1 MGLTKQYLAYKLDN
15 TFNIIASGRPN
26 INFLVYNNIEG
37 RYIVV
42 GGAENTIIWD
52 LRLGEKV
59 FTLLRD
65 KQEVTAI
72 RASPDRVHIA
82 VGYSDG
88 VVEIFDIASRSS
100 VCSLS
105 IHKTAVSILRYDAM
119 GIRLISGGLDT
130 ELVVCDIVTQTGKQR
145 LIGHN
150 APITDAHF
158 FERLGFDDVVVSS
171 SKDTHIKFWN
181 LETQTCFK
189 TIVDNRTE
197 IWALAF
203 VKDLMIAGTGESAM
217 NLYRIT
223 SRDTSTVQL
232 QSAIEGLS
240 LDDEDSISP
249 INVNN
254 CGAIQKS
261 GRGRTVN
268 LITDPT
274 ERVISCHGTDDV
286 IENFYVCSKEE
297 ANKRL
302 AKRLKKSS
310 KSGNQGSAESS
321 KELTLSDEIKRL
333 PNIKVKNKIKCIDI
347 LMGVNN
353 ELRIIANL
361 ANNSLK
367 MFSLN
372 VMEKQTEAKVLRSIT
387 QHGHQSEVRTVCFS
401 SDSLAIASGGG
412 ESVKIW
418 NRQSAQCLRT
428 TPASYVLSSCFV
440 PGDRYVLLG
449 LKSGVMLIVDVG
461 TGEVVEEIP
470 AHENELW
477 SICLLPDLK
486 GCVTGSSDT
495 TVKSW
500 SFELIDNPN
509 TEDGIIRP
517 KVLSLL
523 HVNTLK
529 LEETVLCVKVSP
541 NMKFLAV
548 GLLDSTVKVFF
559 LDTFKFYLSLYG
571 HKLPVLCMDIS
582 YDSALIVTGSA
593 DRNIKIW
600 GMDFGDC
607 HRSLFAHDDS
617 VMAVQFVPKT
627 HLIFTCG
634 KDGKIKQWDGDSF
647 EKIITLPG
655 HVGEAYSLA
664 VSPNGRFL
672 VSCGSDRTLRLYE
685 RTDEPIVLQDV
696 QEEERE
702 EMENRT
708 LATGED
714 SSVPILPGLKLPSR
728 KTVGAEK
735 SAESILECLDILRE
749 FEADDAAE
757 LHPLMLA
764 YDAKTSDDFLLA
776 VLQRIRAFDME
787 EALVLLPFPSVCE
800 ILERI
805 PKLAISR
812 KDQTEIICK
821 VVLFLFRIHQKPI
834 TSNQTLLPVIGTLIK
849 CLHQLTVECRD
860 MVGMNYYG
868 LQLLQ
873 HDIEEREGVELFRDA
888 TRAKKQRDK
897 KRKFVAKRTHIQM
910 V

>member
-1 MGLTKQYLAYKLDN
+1 MGLTKQYLAYKLDT

-37 RYIVV
+37 RYVVV
-42 GGAENTIIWD
+42 GGAENALVWD

-59 FTLLRD
+59 FSLKRD

-72 RASPDRVHIA
+72 RASPDRIHIS

-88 VVEIFDIASRSS
+88 VVEIFDIATGSS

-105 IHKTAVSILRYDAM
+105 LHKTAVTILRYDAM
-119 GIRLISGGLDT
+119 GIRLVSGGLDT

-145 LIGHN
+145 LIGHSG
-150 APITDAHF
+150 PITDAHF
-158 FERLGFDDVVVSS
+158 FERFGVDDVVVSS

-203 VKDLMIAGTGESAM
+203 VKDLMIAGTGESSM
-217 NLYRIT
+217 NIYRIK
-223 SRDTSTVQL
+223 SRDTSATEVH
-232 QSAIEGLS
+232 SAVEGLS
-240 LDDEDSISP
+240 LDDEDTISP
-249 INVNN
+249 INVTN

-268 LITDPT
+268 LIADPT

-286 IENFYVCSKEE
+286 IESFYICSQEE
-297 ANKRL
+297 AKSRL
-302 AKRLKKSS
+302 AKRLKKSA
-310 KSGNQGSAESS
+310 KSGSEATDSS
-321 KELTLSDEIKRL
+321 KELSLSDEIKRL
-333 PNIKVKNKIKCIDI
+333 SNIKVKNKIKSIDI
-347 LMGVNN
+347 LMGINN
-353 ELRIIANL
+353 ELRIITNL
-361 ANNSLK
+361 NNNSLK

-372 VMEKQTEAKVLRSIT
+372 VMEKQSEAKLLRSIT
-387 QHGHQSEVRTVCFS
+387 QSGHQSEVRTVCFS
-401 SDSLAIASGGG
+401 SDNLAIASGGG
-412 ESVKIW
+412 ESMKLW
-418 NRQSAQCLRT
+418 NRDSTQCLRT
-428 TPASYVLSSCFV
+428 VPTGYILSSCFV

-449 LKSGVMLIVDVG
+449 LKSGVLLIVDIG
-461 TGEVVEEIP
+461 TGEIVEEIP

-477 SICLLPDLK
+477 SICLLPDMK

-500 SFELIDNPN
+500 SFELIDNTN
-509 TEDGIIRP
+509 TEDGVTRP

-548 GLLDSTVKVFF
+548 GLLDSTVKIFF
-559 LDTFKFYLSLYG
+559 LDSFKFYLSLYG

-582 YDSALIVTGSA
+582 YDSTIIVTGSA
-593 DRNIKIW
+593 DRNIKLW
-600 GMDFGDC
+600 GLDFGDC

-627 HLIFTCG
+627 HMFFTCG

-647 EKIITLPG
+647 ERIITLPG

-664 VSPNGRFL
+664 VSPNGRYV
-672 VSCGSDRTLRLYE
+672 VSCGSDRTLRMYE

-702 EMENRT
+702 EIENRT

-714 SSVPILPGLKLPSR
+714 NSVPILPGLKLPSR

-735 SAESILECLDILRE
+735 GAESILECLEILRE
-749 FEADDAAE
+749 FESDEAPE
-757 LHPLMLA
+757 LHPLMIA
-764 YDAKTSDDFLLA
+764 FDAKTSDDFLLA
-776 VLQRIRAFDME
+776 TLQRIRAFDME
-787 EALVLLPFPSVCE
+787 EALVLLPFSSVCE
-800 ILERI
+800 ILQRV
-805 PKLAISR
+805 PKLANYR

-834 TSNQTLLPVIGTLIK
+834 TSNQTLLPVIGTIIK
-849 CLHQLTVECRD
+849 CLQQLTVECRD

-888 TRAKKQRDK
+888 TQSKKQRDK
-897 KRKFVAKRTHIQM
+897 RRKFVAKRTHIQM